1 MGVCLRN
8 LSLPVGLSP
17 SLALTPHPLRRHPGQ
32 VKREPGPGSH
42 CDYFFVRKTNG
53 LRAPIPD
60 LRCASSGMTMER
72 ES

>member
-1 MGVCLRN
+1 MLAKPLL
-8 LSLPVGLSP
+8 LSRTSP
-17 SLALTPHPLRRHPGQ
+17 AGSHLTLTFSVVIPDEA
-32 VKREPGPGSH
+32 KREPGSGSPG
-42 CDYFFVRKTNG
+42 DYFFVRKTNG